1 MEAMYKTGLN
11 IHYFGVIVLMGV
23 VVFNIVMLSLSHH
36 VVRYSKRM
44 RVVMPISG
52 SFIALILFTG
62 AVMMAAKH
70 LHFTFSNI
78 AMIVIAIV
86 MIILEA
92 KRYKTLK
99 RRTDITQ
106 EGAFA
111 EYKKKAFRFLGIEM
125 TLLLAITLWMMAQ
138 A

>member
-1 MEAMYKTGLN
+1 MEAMYTTGLN

-36 VVRYSKRM
+36 IIRYAKRM
-44 RVVMPISG
+44 RIVMPISG
-52 SFIALILFTG
+52 SLIALILFTG

-70 LHFTFSNI
+70 LQFTFSNI
-78 AMIVIAIV
+78 AMIVIAVV

-99 RRTDITQ
+99 RKTDITQ

-125 TLLLAITLWMMAQ
+125 SLLLAISIWMMIV
-138 A
+138 

>member
-1 MEAMYKTGLN
+1 MEAMYTTGLN

-36 VVRYSKRM
+36 IIRYAKRM
-44 RVVMPISG
+44 RIVMPISG
-52 SFIALILFTG
+52 SLIALILFTG

-70 LHFTFSNI
+70 LAFTFSNI
-78 AMIVIAIV
+78 AMIIIAIV

-106 EGAFA
+106 EGAFV

-125 TLLLAITLWMMAQ
+125 VMLLGMSIWMMLI
-138 A
+138 

>member
-1 MEAMYKTGLN
+1 MEAMYTAGLN

-23 VVFNIVMLSLSHH
+23 VLFNIVMLSLSHH
-36 VVRYSKRM
+36 IVRYSKRM
-44 RVVMPISG
+44 RIVMPIS
-52 SFIALILFTG
+52 SSLIALILFTG

-70 LHFTFSNI
+70 LHFTFANS
-78 AMIVIAIV
+78 AMIVIGIL

-99 RRTDITQ
+99 RKTDITQ

-111 EYKKKAFRFLGIEM
+111 LYKKKAFRFLGIEM
-125 TLLLAITLWMMAQ
+125 SLLIAITLWMMAQ
-138 A
+138 

>member
-36 VVRYSKRM
+36 IIRYAKRM
-44 RVVMPISG
+44 RIVMPISG
-52 SFIALILFTG
+52 SLIALILFTG

-70 LHFTFSNI
+70 LAFSFANI

-99 RRTDITQ
+99 RKTDITQ
-106 EGAFA
+106 DDAFV
-111 EYKKKAFRFLGIEM
+111 EYKQKAFRFLGIEM
-125 TLLLAITLWMMAQ
+125 ALLVSISVWMMIL
-138 A
+138 

>member
-1 MEAMYKTGLN
+1 MEAMYTTGLN

-36 VVRYSKRM
+36 IIRYSKRM
-44 RVVMPISG
+44 RIVMPISG
-52 SFIALILFTG
+52 SLIALILFTG

-70 LHFTFSNI
+70 LHFTFANM

-106 EGAFA
+106 EGAFLH
-111 EYKKKAFRFLGIEM
+111 YKKKAFRFLGIEM
-125 TLLLAITLWMMAQ
+125 SLLIAITLWMMVQ
-138 A
+138 

>member
-36 VVRYSKRM
+36 VIRYAKRM
-44 RVVMPISG
+44 RIVMPISG
-52 SFIALILFTG
+52 SLIALVLFTG

-70 LHFTFSNI
+70 LEFTLANI

-99 RRTDITQ
+99 RKTDITQ
-106 EGAFA
+106 EGAFS
-111 EYKKKAFRFLGIEM
+111 EYKQKAFRFLGIEM
-125 TLLLAITLWMMAQ
+125 ALLMSMSVWMMIL
-138 A
+138 

>member
-1 MEAMYKTGLN
+1 MDAMYTLGLN

-23 VVFNIVMLSLSHH
+23 VLFNIMMLALSHH
-36 VVRYSKRM
+36 IIRYAKRM
-44 RVVMPISG
+44 RIVMPISG
-52 SFIALILFTG
+52 SLIALILFTG

-70 LHFTFSNI
+70 LAFSFSNI
-78 AMIVIAIV
+78 AMIIIAIM

-106 EGAFA
+106 ENAFGD
-111 EYKKKAFRFLGIEM
+111 YKKKAFRFLGIEM
-125 TLLLAITLWMMAQ
+125 TMLVSMSVWMMLV
-138 A
+138 

>member
-1 MEAMYKTGLN
+1 MEAMYKMGIE
-11 IHYFGVIVLMGV
+11 IHYVGVIMLMGV
-23 VVFNIVMLSLSHH
+23 VGFNIVMLALSKHII
-36 VVRYSKRM
+36 RYSKRM

-52 SFIALILFTG
+52 SLIAMLILTG
-62 AVMMAAKH
+62 AIMMAAKH
-70 LHFTFSNI
+70 LHFTLPNI
-78 AMIVIAIV
+78 AMIIVGIV

-125 TLLLAITLWMMAQ
+125 AMLVLISVWMLA
-138 A
+138 

>member
-1 MEAMYKTGLN
+1 MDAMYTMGLN
-11 IHYFGVIVLMGV
+11 IHYFGVIVLIGV
-23 VVFNIVMLSLSHH
+23 VVFNIMMLALSHH
-36 VVRYSKRM
+36 VVRYAKRM
-44 RVVMPISG
+44 RIVMPISG
-52 SFIALILFTG
+52 SLIALILFTG

-70 LHFTFSNI
+70 LAFTFSNI

-106 EGAFA
+106 EGSFG
-111 EYKKKAFRFLGIEM
+111 EYKRKAFRFLGIEI
-125 TLLLAITLWMMAQ
+125 TLLLSMTVWMMAV
-138 A
+138 

>member
-1 MEAMYKTGLN
+1 MEAMYTTGLN

-23 VVFNIVMLSLSHH
+23 VLFNIVMLSLSHH
-36 VVRYSKRM
+36 VIRYSKRM
-44 RVVMPISG
+44 RIVMPISG
-52 SFIALILFTG
+52 SLIALILFTG

-70 LHFTFSNI
+70 LHFTLANI
-78 AMIVIAIV
+78 SMIVIAIV

-106 EGAFA
+106 DGAFA

-125 TLLLAITLWMMAQ
+125 ALLLAITLWMLVQ
-138 A
+138 G

>member
-1 MEAMYKTGLN
+1 MEAMYTTGLN

-36 VVRYSKRM
+36 IIRYSKRM
-44 RVVMPISG
+44 RIVMPISG
-52 SFIALILFTG
+52 SLIALILFTG

-70 LHFTFSNI
+70 LQFTFSNT
-78 AMIVIAIV
+78 AMLVIAVV

-99 RRTDITQ
+99 RRTDISR
-106 EGAFA
+106 EGAFG
-111 EYKKKAFRFLGIEM
+111 EYKKKAFLFLGIEM
-125 TLLLAITLWMMAQ
+125 GLLIMMNIWMMIA
-138 A
+138 

>member
-36 VVRYSKRM
+36 IIRYAKRM
-44 RVVMPISG
+44 RIVMPISG
-52 SFIALILFTG
+52 SLIALILFTG

-70 LHFTFSNI
+70 LQFTFSNI
-78 AMIVIAIV
+78 AMIVIAVV

-99 RRTDITQ
+99 RKTDISQ
-106 EGAFA
+106 EGAFS
-111 EYKKKAFRFLGIEM
+111 EYKQKAFRFLGIEM
-125 TLLLAITLWMMAQ
+125 AMLISISVWMMIV
-138 A
+138 

>member
-11 IHYFGVIVLMGV
+11 IHYFGVVVLMGV
-23 VVFNIVMLSLSHH
+23 ILFNMMMLALSHH
-36 VVRYSKRM
+36 VIRYAKRM
-44 RVVMPISG
+44 RIVMPISS

-70 LHFTFSNI
+70 LSFTLANI
-78 AMIVIAIV
+78 AMIVIAII

-99 RRTDITQ
+99 RKTDITQ

-125 TLLLAITLWMMAQ
+125 SLLLVMSIWMMVQ
-138 A
+138 Q

>member
-36 VVRYSKRM
+36 IVRYAKRM
-44 RVVMPISG
+44 RIVMPIS
-52 SFIALILFTG
+52 SSLIALILFTG

-70 LHFTFSNI
+70 LHFTLANN

-99 RRTDITQ
+99 RKTDITQ
-106 EGAFA
+106 EDSFDL
-111 EYKKKAFRFLGIEM
+111 YKKKAFRYLGIEM
-125 TLLLAITLWMMAQ
+125 TMLILMTVWMMVL
-138 A
+138 

>member
-23 VVFNIVMLSLSHH
+23 VVFNIMMLALSHH
-36 VVRYSKRM
+36 VVRYAKRM
-44 RVVMPISG
+44 RIVMPISG

-62 AVMMAAKH
+62 ALMMAAKH
-70 LHFTFSNI
+70 LSFTLANI

-99 RRTDITQ
+99 RKTDITQ
-106 EGAFA
+106 EGAFD

-125 TLLLAITLWMMAQ
+125 SLLLVMTIWMMVQ
-138 A
+138 

>member
-1 MEAMYKTGLN
+1 MEAMYKSGLN

-23 VVFNIVMLSLSHH
+23 VLFNIVMLALSHH
-36 VVRYSKRM
+36 IVRYAKRM
-44 RVVMPISG
+44 RIVMPISG
-52 SFIALILFTG
+52 SLIALVLFTG

-70 LHFTFSNI
+70 LHFTFANI
-78 AMIVIAIV
+78 SMIVIAIV

-125 TLLLAITLWMMAQ
+125 TMLILMSVWMMLA
-138 A
+138 

>member
-1 MEAMYKTGLN
+1 MEAMYTTGLN

-36 VVRYSKRM
+36 VIRYSKRM
-44 RVVMPISG
+44 RIVMPISS

-70 LHFTFSNI
+70 LHFTFANI
-78 AMIVIAIV
+78 AMIVIGIV

-111 EYKKKAFRFLGIEM
+111 DYKKKAFRFLGIEM
-125 TLLLAITLWMMAQ
+125 GMLIAMSIWMLAQ
-138 A
+138 

>member
-23 VVFNIVMLSLSHH
+23 VLFNIMMLALSHH
-36 VVRYSKRM
+36 IIRYAKRM
-44 RVVMPISG
+44 RIVMPISG
-52 SFIALILFTG
+52 SLIALILFTG
-62 AVMMAAKH
+62 VVMMAAKH
-70 LHFTFSNI
+70 LEFTFANVT
-78 AMIVIAIV
+78 MIVMAIV

-106 EGAFA
+106 EDAFGD
-111 EYKKKAFRFLGIEM
+111 YKKKAFRFLGIEM
-125 TLLLAITLWMMAQ
+125 AMLVSMSMWMIII
-138 A
+138 

>member
-36 VVRYSKRM
+36 IIRYAKRM
-44 RVVMPISG
+44 RIVMPISG
-52 SFIALILFTG
+52 SLIALILFTG

-70 LHFTFSNI
+70 LEFTLANI

-99 RRTDITQ
+99 RKTDITQ
-106 EGAFA
+106 DDAFV
-111 EYKKKAFRFLGIEM
+111 EYKQKAFRFLGIEM
-125 TLLLAITLWMMAQ
+125 ALLVSMSVWMMVL
-138 A
+138 

>member
-44 RVVMPISG
+44 RIVMPISS

-70 LHFTFSNI
+70 LHFTFANV

-111 EYKKKAFRFLGIEM
+111 DYKKKAFRFLGIEM
-125 TLLLAITLWMMAQ
+125 GLLIVMSIWMLVQ
-138 A
+138 

>member
-1 MEAMYKTGLN
+1 MEAMYTTGLN
-11 IHYFGVIVLMGV
+11 IHYFGVVVLMGV
-23 VVFNIVMLSLSHH
+23 VVFNIVMLALSHH
-36 VVRYSKRM
+36 VIRYAKRM
-44 RVVMPISG
+44 RVVMPISS

-70 LHFTFSNI
+70 LHFTFANVS
-78 AMIVIAIV
+78 MIVIGIV

-111 EYKKKAFRFLGIEM
+111 DYKKKAFRLLGIEM
-125 TLLLAITLWMMAQ
+125 GLLMLMSIWMMVQ
-138 A
+138 

>member
-1 MEAMYKTGLN
+1 MEAMYTAGLN

-36 VVRYSKRM
+36 VIRYAKRM
-44 RVVMPISG
+44 RIVMPISS

-70 LHFTFSNI
+70 LHFTFANV
-78 AMIVIAIV
+78 AMIVIGIV

-111 EYKKKAFRFLGIEM
+111 DYKKKAFRFLGIEM
-125 TLLLAITLWMMAQ
+125 GLLISMSIWMLAQ
-138 A
+138 

>member
-1 MEAMYKTGLN
+1 MYKAGLN

-23 VVFNIVMLSLSHH
+23 VMFNIVMLALSHH
-36 VVRYSKRM
+36 VIRYAKRM
-44 RVVMPISG
+44 RIVMPISS

-70 LHFTFSNI
+70 LHFTFANV

-86 MIILEA
+86 MIVLEA

-111 EYKKKAFRFLGIEM
+111 DYKKKAFRFLGIEM
-125 TLLLAITLWMMAQ
+125 LLLILISGWMIVQ
-138 A
+138 

>member
-36 VVRYSKRM
+36 IIRYAKRM
-44 RVVMPISG
+44 RIVMPISG
-52 SFIALILFTG
+52 SLIALILFTG

-70 LHFTFSNI
+70 LEFTLANI

-106 EGAFA
+106 EGAFS
-111 EYKKKAFRFLGIEM
+111 EYKQKAFRFLGIEM
-125 TLLLAITLWMMAQ
+125 ALLVSMSVWMMVL
-138 A
+138 

>member
-36 VVRYSKRM
+36 IIRYAKRM
-44 RVVMPISG
+44 RIVMPISG
-52 SFIALILFTG
+52 SLIALILFTG

-70 LHFTFSNI
+70 LEFNFANI

-99 RRTDITQ
+99 RKTDITQ
-106 EGAFA
+106 EGAFS
-111 EYKKKAFRFLGIEM
+111 EYKQKAFRFLGIEM
-125 TLLLAITLWMMAQ
+125 ALLISMSLWMMIV
-138 A
+138 